1 MTVIGRS
8 DQIPADSATWGESP
22 TGTYNSGSNAPASH
36 GEVGVSEVEKL
47 IEAQVAAYRERDLE
61 RFLGFYAVDV
71 SIRDFEGNVLMDGVD
86 AMRAQYDQLFRDSPT
101 LKVQI
106 PRRMMVGDFVIDEEV
121 ITGFILPG
129 YPSEMHAVVVYRV
142 ENGKIQEVV
151 FLS

>member
-1 MTVIGRS
+1 
-8 DQIPADSATWGESP
+8 
-22 TGTYNSGSNAPASH
+22 
-36 GEVGVSEVEKL
+36 
-47 IEAQVAAYRERDLE
+47 VAAYRERDLE